1 MEVNYVIINKEDL
14 DLVDFEMVIEDSV
27 DSLRYSLDG
36 KKTILKF
43 KGITPE
49 FLQGKEIYNLDKII
63 EIIGNSDNG
72 WINNEN

>member
-14 DLVDFEMVIEDSV
+14 DSVDFEMVIEDSV
-27 DSLRYSLDG
+27 DSLRYSLNG

-49 FLQGKEIYNLDKII
+49 FLQDKEIYNLDKIL